1 MANNIGARVE
11 LAGEREFRQALS
23 QINAGLK
30 VTASELA
37 LVTAKYADN
46 DKSVAALTARNEALQ
61 KQYESQQKRIETL
74 REALA
79 KAQEVYG
86 ETDKKTLMWQES
98 LNKAETELVK
108 TEKELQDNS
117 KELKKAQENMTKYG
131 LSVDEVAKSQSA
143 FGGKLADIIDG
154 LGIRLPAGADQAIR
168 SLDATKISTM
178 ALVGVVTG
186 LLTGLGKATI
196 EVAKYADEIITMSQ
210 VTGLA
215 TDTIQEMKYAAE
227 LIDVSAETMTS
238 SMSKMIRSM
247 DDARKG
253 TGDTAEAFRK
263 LRLRVTDNNGQLK
276 DSEQMFYDVVDALGQ
291 VRNETERD
299 AIAMEI
305 FGRSA
310 RELNP
315 LIKAGSKSLKDFGQE
330 AREMGYIMSEESLQK
345 FGALDDAMQRLNN
358 QTKALKN
365 NMAIV
370 LLPIMTSFFEILNKI
385 DPKIILTVGAI
396 GSMIAISYTIV
407 KAIKNVT
414 DIFKDFDMKTLK
426 TTAIVV
432 GVTAALIALATII
445 AVIIGKSKELNQS
458 INNVGQNIAGMT
470 NLVSNAPNQ
479 VRYSY
484 ASGIDYVPSDRVAL
498 IHRGEAVIPANQN
511 PYNPSATNP
520 MGGTTIVNLNVK
532 MDEVDEVYKLVQVV
546 RNARQ
551 TMRAG
556 MVIV

>member
-396 GSMIAISYTIV
+396 GSMIAISYTIA